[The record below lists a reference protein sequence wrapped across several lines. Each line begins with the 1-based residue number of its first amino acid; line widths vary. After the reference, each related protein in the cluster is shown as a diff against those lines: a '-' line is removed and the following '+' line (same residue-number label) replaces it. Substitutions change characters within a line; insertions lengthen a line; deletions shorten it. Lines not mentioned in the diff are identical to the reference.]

1 MSALVKSVSVDDLLN
16 QREAIVARLTQ
27 MQTLWDEVNKL
38 SLQYFNDSRAFGSAD
53 YFVNGLNG
61 RHGSFRLWDRKESVN
76 IGLDS
81 AIQRVDKS
89 GWKHLLHESGM
100 RTLMNNS
107 MRNQW
112 DALLYN
118 DSEKVPVLSRGTIEA
133 TFKQLHADSQSIFEQ
148 GVIDVFKG
156 LSWEYKTNLPQKF
169 GKRIVLGWVRSYS
182 GNGSACDKI
191 DDLCRVFSILDGG
204 TVADHRNTDGA
215 ELARMARATQSGE
228 HGFKYFGARWFKNNN
243 AHITF
248 SRLDLV
254 EKLNRIIAKH
264 YPGALPAPK

>member
-1 MSALVKSVSVDDLLN
+1 MSQLVKSVSVDDLLN
-16 QREAIVARLTQ
+16 KREAIIERLAS
-27 MQTLWDEVNKL
+27 MQNLWDEINEL
-38 SLQYFNDSRAFGSAD
+38 SQQYFNDNKVYGCAD

-61 RHGSFRLWDRKESVN
+61 RHGSHKLFDKHNGKN
-76 IGLDS
+76 IGLES
-81 AIQRVDKS
+81 ATQRVDKA

-100 RTLMNNS
+100 RTLMNNA

-112 DALLYN
+112 DGLLYN
-118 DSEKVPVLSRGTIEA
+118 DNEKVPVLSRGTIEA
-133 TFKQLHADSQSIFEQ
+133 TFGQLHADSQNIFEQ

-156 LSWEYKTNLPQKF
+156 LSWEYKTNMPQKF

-182 GNGSACDKI
+182 GNHSACDKI

-204 TVADHRNTDGA
+204 TVADHRNADGG
-215 ELARMARATQSGE
+215 ELARMARDKFSGE
-228 HGFKYFGARWFKNNN
+228 HEFIYFKARWFKNNN

-254 EKLNRIIAKH
+254 EQLNRIIAKH

>member
-1 MSALVKSVSVDDLLN
+1 MSQLVKSVSVDDLLN
-16 QREAIVARLTQ
+16 KREAIIARLVQ
-27 MQTLWDEVNKL
+27 MQSLWDEVTQL
-38 SLQYFNDSRAFGSAD
+38 SQQYFNDNKVYGCAE
-53 YFVNGLNG
+53 YFINGLNG
-61 RHGSFRLWDRKESVN
+61 RNGSFKLWDRKGDIN

-81 AIQRVDKS
+81 ATQRVDKA

-100 RTLMNNS
+100 RTLMNNA

-112 DALLYN
+112 DGLLYN
-118 DSEKVPVLSRGTIEA
+118 DNEKVPVLSRGTIEA
-133 TFKQLHADSQSIFEQ
+133 TFGQLHADSQNIFEQ

-156 LSWEYKTNLPQKF
+156 LSWEYKTNMPQKF

-182 GNGSACDKI
+182 GNHSACDKI
-191 DDLCRVFSILDGG
+191 DDLCRVFSILDDG
-204 TVADHRNTDGA
+204 TVADHRNADGG
-215 ELARMARATQSGE
+215 ELARMARAKFSGE
-228 HGFKYFGARWFKNNN
+228 HEFTYFKARWFKNNN

-254 EKLNRIIAKH
+254 EQLNRIIAKH